1 MSDTLK
7 GYLFALV
14 SALTYGMIPLF
25 MIPLKKWGFFSVD
38 TALFYRFLIAAIL
51 ILGYLVFYQ
60 KESVKINLKEGI
72 VLSILGLFYALSAE
86 FLFIAYDFLSPGIAS
101 TIFFIY
107 PIIVALIL
115 GIFFKEKITLATTIS
130 LIVVVVG
137 VGILSFKP
145 KSNDDKDNFGI
156 NSIYIGL
163 FVSLLGALMY
173 ALYMIIVNKTK
184 IKASGVKVSFYSMVF
199 ASLFFLVKTLVLG
212 NGVTIPSLEIGTHLA
227 LFALI
232 TTALSV
238 VSLVYAIKYIGSTP
252 TAIMGAVEPVVAV
265 MISVGLFDE
274 ALTFSLIS
282 GVIIIISGVL
292 IDVVFNKKK

>member
-25 MIPLKKWGFFSVD
+25 MIPLKKLDFFSVD

-107 PIIVALIL
+107 PIMVALIL
-115 GIFFKEKITLATTIS
+115 GIFFKEKITLASTIS

-156 NSIYIGL
+156 NYIYIGL

-173 ALYMIIVNKTK
+173 ALYIIIVNKTK
-184 IKASGVKVSFYSMVF
+184 INASGVKVSFYSMVF

-212 NGVTIPSLEIGTHLA
+212 NSVAIPSLEIGTHLV

-238 VSLVYAIKYIGSTP
+238 VSLVYAIKFIGSTP

-265 MISVGLFDE
+265 MISMGLFDE
-274 ALTFSLIS
+274 TLTFSLIA

-292 IDVVFNKKK
+292 IDVVLNKKN

>member
-25 MIPLKKWGFFSVD
+25 MIPLKKLDFFSVD

-72 VLSILGLFYALSAE
+72 IFSILGLFYALSAE

-107 PIIVALIL
+107 PIMVALIL

-130 LIVVVVG
+130 LVIVVVG
-137 VGILSFKP
+137 VSLLSI
-145 KSNDDKDNFGI
+145 KDNFEI
-156 NSIYIGL
+156 NYIGL

-212 NGVTIPSLEIGTHLA
+212 DSVAIPSLKIGTHLA
-227 LFALI
+227 LFSLI

-274 ALTFSLIS
+274 TLTFSLIA

>member
-1 MSDTLK
+1 MGDTLK

-60 KESVKINLKEGI
+60 KESVKINLKEGF
-72 VLSILGLFYALSAE
+72 VLSILGFFYALSAE

-107 PIIVALIL
+107 PIMVALIL

-130 LIVVVVG
+130 LVIVVVG
-137 VGILSFKP
+137 VGVLSI
-145 KSNDDKDNFGI
+145 KDNFEI
-156 NSIYIGL
+156 NYIGL

-199 ASLFFLVKTLVLG
+199 ASLFFLVKTLILG
-212 NGVTIPSLEIGTHLA
+212 NSVVIPSLEIGTHLA
-227 LFALI
+227 LFSLI

-238 VSLVYAIKYIGSTP
+238 VSLVYAIKFIGSTP

-274 ALTFSLIS
+274 TLTFSLIA

>member
-25 MIPLKKWGFFSVD
+25 MIPLKKLDFFSVD

-60 KESVKINLKEGI
+60 KESVKINLKEGF
-72 VLSILGLFYALSAE
+72 VLSVLGLFYALSAE

-107 PIIVALIL
+107 PIMVALIL

-130 LIVVVVG
+130 LVIVVVG
-137 VGILSFKP
+137 VGVLSI
-145 KSNDDKDNFGI
+145 KDNFEI
-156 NSIYIGL
+156 NYIGL

-212 NGVTIPSLEIGTHLA
+212 NSVTIPSLKIGTHLA
-227 LFALI
+227 LFSLI

-274 ALTFSLIS
+274 TLTFSLIA

>member
-72 VLSILGLFYALSAE
+72 IFSILGLFYALSAE

-107 PIIVALIL
+107 PIMVALIL

-130 LIVVVVG
+130 LLIVVVG
-137 VGILSFKP
+137 VGVLSI
-145 KSNDDKDNFGI
+145 KDNFEI
-156 NSIYIGL
+156 NYIGL

-199 ASLFFLVKTLVLG
+199 TSLFFLIKTLVLG
-212 NGVTIPSLEIGTHLA
+212 NSVAIPSLEIGIHLA
-227 LFALI
+227 LFSLI

-274 ALTFSLIS
+274 TLTFSLIA

>member
-25 MIPLKKWGFFSVD
+25 MIPLKKLDFFSVD

-60 KESVKINLKEGI
+60 KESVKINLKEGF

-107 PIIVALIL
+107 PIMVALIL
-115 GIFFKEKITLATTIS
+115 GIFFKEKITLASTIS
-130 LIVVVVG
+130 LVIVVVG

-145 KSNDDKDNFGI
+145 KSNDDKDDFGI

-163 FVSLLGALMY
+163 FISLLGALMY

-212 NGVTIPSLEIGTHLA
+212 NSVAIPSLKIGTHLT

-238 VSLVYAIKYIGSTP
+238 VSLVYAIKFIGSTP

-274 ALTFSLIS
+274 TLTFSLIA

>member
-25 MIPLKKWGFFSVD
+25 MIPLKKLDFFSVD

-60 KESVKINLKEGI
+60 KESIKINLKEGF

-107 PIIVALIL
+107 PIMVALIL

-130 LIVVVVG
+130 LVIVVVG
-137 VGILSFKP
+137 VGILSI
-145 KSNDDKDNFGI
+145 KDNFEI
-156 NSIYIGL
+156 NYIGL

-199 ASLFFLVKTLVLG
+199 VSLFFLVKTLVLG
-212 NGVTIPSLEIGTHLA
+212 NSVTIPSLEIGTHLA
-227 LFALI
+227 LFSLI

-238 VSLVYAIKYIGSTP
+238 VSLVYAIKFIGSTP

-274 ALTFSLIS
+274 TLTSSLIA

>member
-7 GYLFALV
+7 GYLFALI

-72 VLSILGLFYALSAE
+72 IFSILGLFYALSAE

-107 PIIVALIL
+107 PIMVALIL

-137 VGILSFKP
+137 VGILSI
-145 KSNDDKDNFGI
+145 KDNFEI
-156 NSIYIGL
+156 NYIGL

-184 IKASGVKVSFYSMVF
+184 INTSGVKVSFYSMVF

-212 NGVTIPSLEIGTHLA
+212 NSVVIPSLEIGTHLA

-238 VSLVYAIKYIGSTP
+238 VSLVYAIKFIGSTP

-274 ALTFSLIS
+274 TLTFSLIA

-292 IDVVFNKKK
+292 IDVVFNKK

>member
-25 MIPLKKWGFFSVD
+25 MIPLKKLDFFSVD
-38 TALFYRFLIAAIL
+38 TALFYRFLIAGIL
-51 ILGYLVFYQ
+51 ILGYLFYQ

-107 PIIVALIL
+107 PIMVALIL

-130 LIVVVVG
+130 LVIVVVG
-137 VGILSFKP
+137 VAVLSIKP
-145 KSNDDKDNFGI
+145 KNNDDKDNFGI

-163 FVSLLGALMY
+163 FVSILGALMY

-212 NGVTIPSLEIGTHLA
+212 NSVAIPSLEIGTHLT

-238 VSLVYAIKYIGSTP
+238 VSLVYAIKFIGSTP

-274 ALTFSLIS
+274 TLTFSLIA

>member
-1 MSDTLK
+1 MGDTLK

-38 TALFYRFLIAAIL
+38 TALFYRFLIAATL

-72 VLSILGLFYALSAE
+72 VLSILGFFYALSAE

-107 PIIVALIL
+107 PIMVALIL

-130 LIVVVVG
+130 LVIVVVG
-137 VGILSFKP
+137 VGVLSI
-145 KSNDDKDNFGI
+145 KDNFEI
-156 NSIYIGL
+156 NYIGL

-199 ASLFFLVKTLVLG
+199 ASLFFLVKTLILG
-212 NGVTIPSLEIGTHLA
+212 NSVVIPSLEIGTHLA
-227 LFALI
+227 LFSLI

-238 VSLVYAIKYIGSTP
+238 VSLVYAIKFIGSTP

-274 ALTFSLIS
+274 TLTFSLIA

-292 IDVVFNKKK
+292 IDVVFNKK

>member
-25 MIPLKKWGFFSVD
+25 MIPLKKLDFFSVD

-60 KESVKINLKEGI
+60 KESVKINLKEGF

-107 PIIVALIL
+107 PIMVALIL

-130 LIVVVVG
+130 LVIVVVG
-137 VGILSFKP
+137 VGILSI
-145 KSNDDKDNFGI
+145 KDNFEI
-156 NSIYIGL
+156 NYIGL

-184 IKASGVKVSFYSMVF
+184 INASGVKVSFYSMVF
-199 ASLFFLVKTLVLG
+199 ASLFFLVKTIVLG
-212 NGVTIPSLEIGTHLA
+212 NSVAIPSLEIGTHLA
-227 LFALI
+227 LFSLI
-232 TTALSV
+232 TPALSV
-238 VSLVYAIKYIGSTP
+238 VDRCSFQQEKIKKAPSKRSFFFFYISNAFFSALARP
-252 TAIMGAVEPVVAV
+252 SKFFPPAVAKPGFPPPPPW
-265 MISVGLFDE
+265 ISF
-274 ALTFSLIS
+274 ARSFTMFPA
-282 GVIIIISGVL
+282 
-292 IDVVFNKKK
+292 

>member
-107 PIIVALIL
+107 PIMVALIL
-115 GIFFKEKITLATTIS
+115 GIFFKEKITLASTIS

-156 NSIYIGL
+156 NYIYIGL

-173 ALYMIIVNKTK
+173 ALYIIIVNKTK
-184 IKASGVKVSFYSMVF
+184 INASGVKVSFYSMVF
-199 ASLFFLVKTLVLG
+199 TSLFFLVKTLVLG
-212 NGVTIPSLEIGTHLA
+212 NSVAIPSLKIGTHLA

-252 TAIMGAVEPVVAV
+252 TAIMGAVEPVAAV
-265 MISVGLFDE
+265 MISVGLFGE
-274 ALTFSLIS
+274 TLTFSLIA

>member
-25 MIPLKKWGFFSVD
+25 MIPLKKLEFFSVD

-60 KESVKINLKEGI
+60 KESVKINLKEGF
-72 VLSILGLFYALSAE
+72 VLSVLGLFYALSAE

-107 PIIVALIL
+107 PIMVALIL

-130 LIVVVVG
+130 LVIVVVG
-137 VGILSFKP
+137 VGVLSI
-145 KSNDDKDNFGI
+145 KDNFEI
-156 NSIYIGL
+156 NYIGL

-199 ASLFFLVKTLVLG
+199 ASLFFLVKTLILG
-212 NGVTIPSLEIGTHLA
+212 NSVVIPSLEIGTHLA
-227 LFALI
+227 LFSLI

-238 VSLVYAIKYIGSTP
+238 VSLVYAIKFIGSTP

-274 ALTFSLIS
+274 TLTFSLIA

>member
-25 MIPLKKWGFFSVD
+25 MIPLKKLDFFSVD

-72 VLSILGLFYALSAE
+72 VLSILGFFYALSAE

-115 GIFFKEKITLATTIS
+115 GMFFKEKITLATTIS
-130 LIVVVVG
+130 LFIVVVG
-137 VGILSFKP
+137 VGVLSI
-145 KSNDDKDNFGI
+145 KDNFEI
-156 NSIYIGL
+156 NYIGL

-199 ASLFFLVKTLVLG
+199 ASLFFLVKTLVLE
-212 NGVTIPSLEIGTHLA
+212 NSVAIPSLEIGTHLA
-227 LFALI
+227 LFSLI

-238 VSLVYAIKYIGSTP
+238 VSLVYAIKFIGSTP

-274 ALTFSLIS
+274 TLTFSLIA

>member
-25 MIPLKKWGFFSVD
+25 MIPLKKLDFFSVD

-60 KESVKINLKEGI
+60 KESVKINLKEGF

-130 LIVVVVG
+130 LVIVVVG
-137 VGILSFKP
+137 VGVLSI
-145 KSNDDKDNFGI
+145 KDNFEI
-156 NSIYIGL
+156 NYIGL

-199 ASLFFLVKTLVLG
+199 ASLFFLVKTLILG
-212 NGVTIPSLEIGTHLA
+212 NSVVIPSLEIGTHLA
-227 LFALI
+227 LFSLI

-238 VSLVYAIKYIGSTP
+238 VSLVYAIKFIGSTP

-274 ALTFSLIS
+274 TLTFSLIA

>member
-25 MIPLKKWGFFSVD
+25 MIPLKKLDSFSVD

-107 PIIVALIL
+107 PIMVALIL
-115 GIFFKEKITLATTIS
+115 GIFFKEKITLVTTIS

-137 VGILSFKP
+137 VAVLSIKP
-145 KSNDDKDNFGI
+145 KNNDDKDNFGI

-212 NGVTIPSLEIGTHLA
+212 NSVVIPSLEIGTHLA
-227 LFALI
+227 LFSLI

-252 TAIMGAVEPVVAV
+252 TAIMGSVEPVVAV

-274 ALTFSLIS
+274 TLTFSLIA

>member
-25 MIPLKKWGFFSVD
+25 MIPLKKLEFFSVD

-60 KESVKINLKEGI
+60 KESVKINLKEGF
-72 VLSILGLFYALSAE
+72 VLSVLGLFYALSAE

-107 PIIVALIL
+107 PIMVALIL

-137 VGILSFKP
+137 VAVLSIKP
-145 KSNDDKDNFGI
+145 KNNDDKDNFGI

-184 IKASGVKVSFYSMVF
+184 INASGVKVSFYSMVF

-212 NGVTIPSLEIGTHLA
+212 NSVAIPSLEIGTHLT

-238 VSLVYAIKYIGSTP
+238 VSLVYAIKFIGSTP

-274 ALTFSLIS
+274 TLTFSLIA

>member
-25 MIPLKKWGFFSVD
+25 MIPLKKLDFFSVD

-60 KESVKINLKEGI
+60 KESVKINLKEGF

-107 PIIVALIL
+107 PIMVALIL

-130 LIVVVVG
+130 LLIVVVG
-137 VGILSFKP
+137 VGVLSI
-145 KSNDDKDNFGI
+145 KDNFEI
-156 NSIYIGL
+156 NYIGL

-184 IKASGVKVSFYSMVF
+184 INASGVKVSFYSMVF
-199 ASLFFLVKTLVLG
+199 TSLFFLIKTLVLG
-212 NGVTIPSLEIGTHLA
+212 NSVAIPSLEIGIHLA
-227 LFALI
+227 LFSLI

-274 ALTFSLIS
+274 TLTFSLIA

>member
-25 MIPLKKWGFFSVD
+25 MIPLKKLDFFSVD

-60 KESVKINLKEGI
+60 KESVKINLKEGF
-72 VLSILGLFYALSAE
+72 VLSVLGLFYALSAE

-107 PIIVALIL
+107 PIMVALIL

-130 LIVVVVG
+130 LVIVVVG

-145 KSNDDKDNFGI
+145 KNNDNKDDFGI

-163 FVSLLGALMY
+163 FISLLGALMY

-212 NGVTIPSLEIGTHLA
+212 NSVAIPSLEIGTHLT

-238 VSLVYAIKYIGSTP
+238 VSLVYAIKFIGSTP

-274 ALTFSLIS
+274 TLTFSLIA

>member
-25 MIPLKKWGFFSVD
+25 MIPLKKLDSFSVD

-72 VLSILGLFYALSAE
+72 IFSILGLFYALSAE

-107 PIIVALIL
+107 PIMVALIL

-137 VGILSFKP
+137 VAVLSIKP
-145 KSNDDKDNFGI
+145 KNNDDKDNFGI

-212 NGVTIPSLEIGTHLA
+212 NSVAIPSLEIGTHLA
-227 LFALI
+227 LFSLI

-274 ALTFSLIS
+274 TLTFSLIA

>member
-72 VLSILGLFYALSAE
+72 IFSILGLFYALSAE

-107 PIIVALIL
+107 PIMVALIL

-130 LIVVVVG
+130 LVIVVVG
-137 VGILSFKP
+137 VGLLSI
-145 KSNDDKDNFGI
+145 KDNFEI
-156 NSIYIGL
+156 NYIGL

-212 NGVTIPSLEIGTHLA
+212 NSVAIPSLKIGTHLA
-227 LFALI
+227 LFSLI

-274 ALTFSLIS
+274 TLTFSLIA

-292 IDVVFNKKK
+292 IDVVFNKK

>member
-25 MIPLKKWGFFSVD
+25 MIPLKKLDSFSVD

-72 VLSILGLFYALSAE
+72 VLSILGFFYALSAE

-107 PIIVALIL
+107 PIMVALIL

-130 LIVVVVG
+130 LVIVVVG
-137 VGILSFKP
+137 VGVLSI
-145 KSNDDKDNFGI
+145 KDNFEI
-156 NSIYIGL
+156 NYIGL

-212 NGVTIPSLEIGTHLA
+212 NSVAIPSLKIGTHLA
-227 LFALI
+227 LFSLI

-274 ALTFSLIS
+274 TLTFSLIA

>member
-25 MIPLKKWGFFSVD
+25 MIPLKKLDFFSVD

-60 KESVKINLKEGI
+60 KESVKINLKEGF
-72 VLSILGLFYALSAE
+72 VLSVLGLFYALSAE

-130 LIVVVVG
+130 LLIVVVG
-137 VGILSFKP
+137 VGVLSI
-145 KSNDDKDNFGI
+145 KDNFVI
-156 NSIYIGL
+156 NYIGL

-212 NGVTIPSLEIGTHLA
+212 NSVTIPSLKIGTHLA
-227 LFALI
+227 LFSLI

-265 MISVGLFDE
+265 MISVGLFGE
-274 ALTFSLIS
+274 ALTFSLIA

>member
-1 MSDTLK
+1 
-7 GYLFALV
+7 
-14 SALTYGMIPLF
+14 
-25 MIPLKKWGFFSVD
+25 MIPLKKLDFFSVD

-60 KESVKINLKEGI
+60 KESIKINLKEGF

-107 PIIVALIL
+107 PIMVALIL

-130 LIVVVVG
+130 LFIVVVG
-137 VGILSFKP
+137 VGVLSI
-145 KSNDDKDNFGI
+145 KDNFVI
-156 NSIYIGL
+156 NYIGL

-184 IKASGVKVSFYSMVF
+184 INASGVKVSFYSMVF

-212 NGVTIPSLEIGTHLA
+212 NSVVIPSLEIGTHLA
-227 LFALI
+227 LFSLI

-252 TAIMGAVEPVVAV
+252 TAIMGSVEPVVAV

-274 ALTFSLIS
+274 TLTFSLIA

>member
-25 MIPLKKWGFFSVD
+25 MIPLKKLDFFSVD

-60 KESVKINLKEGI
+60 KESIKINLKEGI

-107 PIIVALIL
+107 PIMVALIL

-130 LIVVVVG
+130 LLIVVVG
-137 VGILSFKP
+137 VGVLSI
-145 KSNDDKDNFGI
+145 KDNFEI
-156 NSIYIGL
+156 NYIGL

-227 LFALI
+227 LFSLI

-238 VSLVYAIKYIGSTP
+238 VSLVYAIKFIGSTP

-274 ALTFSLIS
+274 TLTFSLIA

-292 IDVVFNKKK
+292 IDVVFNKK

>member
-25 MIPLKKWGFFSVD
+25 MIPLKKLDFFSVD

-60 KESVKINLKEGI
+60 KESVKINLKEGF

-107 PIIVALIL
+107 PIMVALIL

-130 LIVVVVG
+130 LLIVVVG
-137 VGILSFKP
+137 VGVLSI
-145 KSNDDKDNFGI
+145 KDNFVI
-156 NSIYIGL
+156 NYIGL

-212 NGVTIPSLEIGTHLA
+212 NSVVIPSLEIGTHLA
-227 LFALI
+227 LFSLI

-252 TAIMGAVEPVVAV
+252 TAIMGSVEPVVAV

-274 ALTFSLIS
+274 PLTLSLIV

>member
-25 MIPLKKWGFFSVD
+25 MIPLKKLDFFSVD

-60 KESVKINLKEGI
+60 KESVKINLKEGF
-72 VLSILGLFYALSAE
+72 VLSVLGLFYALSAE

-107 PIIVALIL
+107 PIMVALIL

-130 LIVVVVG
+130 LVIVVVG
-137 VGILSFKP
+137 VGILSI
-145 KSNDDKDNFGI
+145 KDNFEI
-156 NSIYIGL
+156 NYIGL

-212 NGVTIPSLEIGTHLA
+212 NSVAIPSLKIGTHLA

-274 ALTFSLIS
+274 TLTFSLIA

>member
-25 MIPLKKWGFFSVD
+25 MIPLKKLDFFSVD

-60 KESVKINLKEGI
+60 KESIKINLKEGI
-72 VLSILGLFYALSAE
+72 VLSI
-86 FLFIAYDFLSPGIAS
+86 IAYDFLSPGIAS

-107 PIIVALIL
+107 PIMVALIL

-130 LIVVVVG
+130 LFIVVVG
-137 VGILSFKP
+137 VGVLSI
-145 KSNDDKDNFGI
+145 KDNFEI
-156 NSIYIGL
+156 NYIGL

-212 NGVTIPSLEIGTHLA
+212 NSVAIPSLEIGTHLA

-232 TTALSV
+232 TTTLSV

-265 MISVGLFDE
+265 MISVGLFGE
-274 ALTFSLIS
+274 ALTFSLIA

>member
-1 MSDTLK
+1 MGDTLK

-72 VLSILGLFYALSAE
+72 VLSILGFFYALSAE

-107 PIIVALIL
+107 PIMVALIL

-130 LIVVVVG
+130 LVIVVVG
-137 VGILSFKP
+137 VGILSI
-145 KSNDDKDNFGI
+145 KDNFEI
-156 NSIYIGL
+156 NYIGL

-199 ASLFFLVKTLVLG
+199 ASLFFLVKTLILG
-212 NGVTIPSLEIGTHLA
+212 NSVVIPSLEIGTHLA
-227 LFALI
+227 LFSLI

-238 VSLVYAIKYIGSTP
+238 VSLVYAIKFIGSTP

-274 ALTFSLIS
+274 TLTFSLIA

-292 IDVVFNKKK
+292 IDVVFNKK

>member
-25 MIPLKKWGFFSVD
+25 MIPLKKLDFFSVD

-51 ILGYLVFYQ
+51 ILGYLVFCQ
-60 KESVKINLKEGI
+60 KERVKINLKEGI

-107 PIIVALIL
+107 PIMVALIL

-137 VGILSFKP
+137 VAVLSIKP
-145 KSNDDKDNFGI
+145 KNNDDKDNFGI

-184 IKASGVKVSFYSMVF
+184 INASGVKVSFYSMVF

-212 NGVTIPSLEIGTHLA
+212 NSVAIPSREIGTHLA
-227 LFALI
+227 LFSLI

-274 ALTFSLIS
+274 TLTFSLIA

>member
-25 MIPLKKWGFFSVD
+25 MIPLKKLDFFSVD

-60 KESVKINLKEGI
+60 KESVKINLKEGF
-72 VLSILGLFYALSAE
+72 VLSVLGLFYALSAE

-107 PIIVALIL
+107 PIMVALIL

-137 VGILSFKP
+137 VGILSI
-145 KSNDDKDNFGI
+145 KDNFEI
-156 NSIYIGL
+156 NYIGL

-212 NGVTIPSLEIGTHLA
+212 NSVAIPSLKIGTHLA
-227 LFALI
+227 LFSLI

-274 ALTFSLIS
+274 TLTFSLIA

-292 IDVVFNKKK
+292 IDVVFNKK

>member
-25 MIPLKKWGFFSVD
+25 MIPLKKLDFFSVD

-60 KESVKINLKEGI
+60 KESVKINLKEGF
-72 VLSILGLFYALSAE
+72 VLSVLGLFYALSAE

-130 LIVVVVG
+130 LVIVVVG
-137 VGILSFKP
+137 VGILSI
-145 KSNDDKDNFGI
+145 KDNFEI
-156 NSIYIGL
+156 NYIGL

-212 NGVTIPSLEIGTHLA
+212 NSVVIPSLEIGTHLA
-227 LFALI
+227 LFSLI

-274 ALTFSLIS
+274 TLTFSLIA

>member
-60 KESVKINLKEGI
+60 KESVKINLKEGF

-130 LIVVVVG
+130 LVIVVVG
-137 VGILSFKP
+137 VGVLSI
-145 KSNDDKDNFGI
+145 KDNFEI
-156 NSIYIGL
+156 NYIGL

-199 ASLFFLVKTLVLG
+199 ASLFFLVKTLILG
-212 NGVTIPSLEIGTHLA
+212 NSVVIPSLEIGTHLA
-227 LFALI
+227 LFSLI

-238 VSLVYAIKYIGSTP
+238 VSLVYAIKFIGSTP

-274 ALTFSLIS
+274 TLTFSLIA

>member
-25 MIPLKKWGFFSVD
+25 MIPLKKLDFFSVD

-60 KESVKINLKEGI
+60 KESVKINLKEGF

-107 PIIVALIL
+107 PIMVALIL

-130 LIVVVVG
+130 LVIVVVG
-137 VGILSFKP
+137 VGLLSFKP
-145 KSNDDKDNFGI
+145 KSNDDKDNFEI
-156 NSIYIGL
+156 NYIGL

-212 NGVTIPSLEIGTHLA
+212 NSVAIPSLEIGTHLA
-227 LFALI
+227 LFSLI

-274 ALTFSLIS
+274 TLTFSLIV

>member
-25 MIPLKKWGFFSVD
+25 MIPLKKMEFFSVD

-72 VLSILGLFYALSAE
+72 IFSILGLFYALSAE

-107 PIIVALIL
+107 PIMVALIL

-137 VGILSFKP
+137 VGLLSI
-145 KSNDDKDNFGI
+145 KDNFEI
-156 NSIYIGL
+156 NYIGL

-212 NGVTIPSLEIGTHLA
+212 NSVAIPSLKIGTHLT

-238 VSLVYAIKYIGSTP
+238 VSLVYGIKYIGSTP
-252 TAIMGAVEPVVAV
+252 TAIMGAVEPIVAV

-274 ALTFSLIS
+274 TLTFSLIA

>member
-1 MSDTLK
+1 MGDTLK

-72 VLSILGLFYALSAE
+72 IFSILGLFYALSAE

-107 PIIVALIL
+107 PIMVALIL

-130 LIVVVVG
+130 LVIVVVG
-137 VGILSFKP
+137 VGLLSI
-145 KSNDDKDNFGI
+145 KDNFEI
-156 NSIYIGL
+156 NYIGL

-184 IKASGVKVSFYSMVF
+184 IKASGVKVSFYSMIF

-212 NGVTIPSLEIGTHLA
+212 NSVAIPSLKIGTHLT

-238 VSLVYAIKYIGSTP
+238 VSLVYGIKYIGSTP
-252 TAIMGAVEPVVAV
+252 TAIMGAVEPIVAV
-265 MISVGLFDE
+265 MISVGLFGE
-274 ALTFSLIS
+274 ALTFSLIA

-292 IDVVFNKKK
+292 IDVVFNKK

>member
-25 MIPLKKWGFFSVD
+25 MIPLKKLDSFSVD

-72 VLSILGLFYALSAE
+72 IFSILGLFYALSAE

-107 PIIVALIL
+107 PIMVALIL

-137 VGILSFKP
+137 VAVLSIKP
-145 KSNDDKDNFGI
+145 KNNDDKDNFGI

-212 NGVTIPSLEIGTHLA
+212 NSVAIPSLEIGTHLT

-238 VSLVYAIKYIGSTP
+238 VSLVYAIKFIGSTP

-274 ALTFSLIS
+274 TLTLSLIA